1 MPKKKPENYQYVSL
15 PDLKCSFFLVENKKK
30 KEDNLNLLIRLEEGR
45 HKGIIVEVAKFD
57 LGTDKLT
64 FEYEVVYNPYD
75 TIANPNTLELFI
87 KKTVGK
93 IVTNAIK
100 SAIENEKVNANRK
113 SDSEVAFIK

>member
-1 MPKKKPENYQYVSL
+1 MPKKKPENYQYISL

-75 TIANPNTLELFI
+75 EVANIKTLEMFV
-87 KKTVGK
+87 KKTVSR
-93 IVTNAIK
+93 IITNALRL
-100 SAIENEKVNANRK
+100 AINDERENENRDSSPKVAPVK
-113 SDSEVAFIK
+113 

>member
-1 MPKKKPENYQYVSL
+1 MSKKKPENYQYVSL

-45 HKGIIVEVAKFD
+45 HKGIIVEVAKFN
-57 LGTDKLT
+57 LNTDKLT

-75 TIANPNTLELFI
+75 AIANPNTLELFI

-100 SAIENEKVNANRK
+100 SAVEIEKVNANRK